1 MVADLIATGR
11 SQTSVLK
18 LLEIAA
24 STWHRR
30 RNPGPAVT
38 APVAHTARGGSH
50 WLTDAE
56 ISAITADLMDA
67 FDAEKSVYQAY
78 FEAFDAG
85 APVASLKSWYRIAA
99 AYLQPCRPVRRRRN
113 HRCCAMPQWEATA
126 PNQVWSWDIT
136 MLPAP
141 YRGVNYCF
149 YVTIDVFSRKIVGW
163 RVEEREVD
171 ELAEDMFHTAFTAE
185 ATQPRIVHSD
195 RGASMT
201 SKTLKRLFTDLGITI
216 SRNRPRV
223 SNDNPFSES
232 WFKTAKH
239 SPGYPRHF
247 ESLAQATAWAAAFVD
262 YYNHHHRHSALEGHT
277 PADVHDG
284 TWITVH
290 HARQATLDALYAANP
305 NRYPRPPQ
313 VRTPLAHVVLNKEN
327 PEHRLQPG

>member
-1 MVADLIATGR
+1 M
-11 SQTSVLK
+11 
-18 LLEIAA
+18 
-24 STWHRR
+24 
-30 RNPGPAVT
+30 
-38 APVAHTARGGSH
+38 
-50 WLTDAE
+50 
-56 ISAITADLMDA
+56 
-67 FDAEKSVYQAY
+67 
-78 FEAFDAG
+78 
-85 APVASLKSWYRIAA
+85 
-99 AYLQPCRPVRRRRN
+99 
-113 HRCCAMPQWEATA
+113 
-126 PNQVWSWDIT
+126 
-136 MLPAP
+136 
-141 YRGVNYCF
+141 
-149 YVTIDVFSRKIVGW
+149 TIDVFSRKIVGW

-239 SPGYPRHF
+239 SPGYPRYF

-313 VRTPLAHVVLNKEN
+313 VRTPLAHVVLNKDN